1 MVEERLRKWGARLL
15 VLLRRL
21 QAWVRSRAGWF
32 HVPWQIVVACFC
44 VYWYWHP
51 PAPNKAV
58 LVLTGVTV
66 LMALLKMRTS
76 HKAVY
81 LLLVICLMSIENRA
95 INKDRADAASLE
107 DTRREEEREK
117 FQVIADG
124 IQTAMSQSAQQ
135 FEKTMQ
141 RSDAIVAGVGNS
153 IKTQT
158 GGDSFAYVTFTPEP
172 NQQFLIAITSHG
184 KYPLREIHVTM
195 MDDERR
201 IHAMQEYNKHPDGNW
216 IQEIQAADTYFRV
229 PYLRPQSPEGPSG
242 DVQVLGAY
250 PFGSKDANDISIA
263 FSSLN
268 GYWNERLHLRRING
282 KWHQA
287 LSLMGPTTKQAV
299 HPFIY
304 SDPDYPEGKAIAEK
318 DWPRVKP
325 QSQR

>member
-1 MVEERLRKWGARLL
+1 
-15 VLLRRL
+15 
-21 QAWVRSRAGWF
+21 
-32 HVPWQIVVACFC
+32 
-44 VYWYWHP
+44 
-51 PAPNKAV
+51 
-58 LVLTGVTV
+58 
-66 LMALLKMRTS
+66 MRTS

-287 LSLMGPTTKQAV
+287 LSLMGPTAKQAL